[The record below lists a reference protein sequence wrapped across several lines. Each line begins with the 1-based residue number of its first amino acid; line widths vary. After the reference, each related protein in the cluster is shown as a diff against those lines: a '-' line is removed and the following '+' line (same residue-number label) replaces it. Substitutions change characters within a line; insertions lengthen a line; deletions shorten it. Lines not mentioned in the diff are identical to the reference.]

1 MLFIFLGEN
10 ILLLR
15 KSLFST
21 LQRDQWASNNNEL
34 CLESTMLYVRVH
46 VGACATSGVSPQELT
61 TLLFE
66 TGSLIGLE
74 FNK

>member
-1 MLFIFLGEN
+1 MLFIFFIWN

-15 KSLFST
+15 KSLFSA
-21 LQRDQWASNNNEL
+21 LQRDQWTNNNNEPY
-34 CLESTMLYVRVH
+34 LENTMLCVSVH
-46 VGACATSGVSPQELT
+46 VGTCVTSGVSPQELT

-66 TGSLIGLE
+66 TGSLTGLA